1 MPVKNIK
8 RRTNDMFEGAITGL
22 TEEEKKVLDEAGIGS
37 KTLEINLQDYMTESD
52 FTALVMGIISQ
63 QDFSGKYNLTK
74 SIASAEYDQIKVNIP
89 ANIAE
94 EPTTFILT
102 CYRASQG
109 AVPMFMCN
117 FDWNYVDRP
126 VVFFALC
133 SNDYNTDDL
142 SIVSCIAKIQ
152 ESASTIIRRY

>member
-1 MPVKNIK
+1 MALPYATEDQVIKVKKELEIK
-8 RRTNDMFEGAITGL
+8 LEN
-22 TEEEKKVLDEAGIGS
+22 

-52 FTALVMGIISQ
+52 LTALVMGIISQ

-74 SIASAEYDQIKVNIP
+74 SIASAEYDQIKVTIP

-102 CYRASQG
+102 CYRVTQG

-117 FDWNYVDRP
+117 FDWNYVDKP

-133 SNDYNTDDL
+133 SDLVKTDDL
-142 SIVSCIAKIQ
+142 SIVSCIAKVQ

>member
-1 MPVKNIK
+1 MALPYATEDQVIKVKKELEIK
-8 RRTNDMFEGAITGL
+8 LEN
-22 TEEEKKVLDEAGIGS
+22 
-37 KTLEINLQDYMTESD
+37 KTLKINLQDYMRPED
-52 FTALVMGIISQ
+52 YVALISGIFMH
-63 QDFSGKYNLTK
+63 QDFDGKYNLTK
-74 SIASAEYDQIKVNIP
+74 SIASAEYDQIKVTIP
-89 ANIAE
+89 TDIAE
-94 EPTTFILT
+94 EPATFILT
-102 CYRASQG
+102 CHRATQG